1 MKIILSGYGK
11 MGRAI
16 EQAAVTRQHEI
27 VARLDAAEDW
37 TMITSLDDKPDV
49 VMEFS
54 TPMTAVENIRRTFD
68 LGLPIVAGT
77 TGWLEHEETV
87 RKWCSDE
94 KQALFTASNFSIG
107 VNILFDLTKRL
118 SSLLEHF
125 DDFDV
130 SIEEIH
136 HIQKLDRPSG
146 TAVTLARMIID
157 KWKRKEKWVNRE
169 TDKAEE
175 LEIISKRVADVF
187 GIHTIRCASE
197 SDRLT
202 LTHEALNRQG
212 FAKGALLAA
221 EWLKGKTG
229 YFGMNDM
236 LCLDR

>member
-1 MKIILSGYGK
+1 

-16 EQAAVTRQHEI
+16 EQAAGAGQHEI

-37 TMITSLDDKPDV
+37 AMVTSLNDKPDV

-54 TPMTAVENIRRTFD
+54 TPMTAAENIRRTFD
-68 LGLPIVAGT
+68 LGLPIVVGT

-87 RKWCSDE
+87 RKWCHDE

-118 SSLLEHF
+118 SGLLELF
-125 DDFDV
+125 DDFDI

-136 HIQKLDRPSG
+136 HIQKLDQPSG
-146 TAVTLARMIID
+146 TAVTLARMIMD
-157 KWKRKEKWVNRE
+157 KLKRKEKWVNRE

-187 GIHTIRCASE
+187 GIHTIRCTSE
-197 SDRLT
+197 SDHLT
-202 LTHEALNRQG
+202 MTHEARNRQG

-229 YFGMNDM
+229 YFGMNDL

>member
-1 MKIILSGYGK
+1 

-16 EQAAVTRQHEI
+16 EQAAGAGQHEI

-37 TMITSLDDKPDV
+37 AMVTSLNDKPDV
-49 VMEFS
+49 MMEFS

-68 LGLPIVAGT
+68 LGLPIVVGT

-87 RKWCSDE
+87 RKWCHDE

-118 SSLLEHF
+118 SGLLELF
-125 DDFDV
+125 DDFDI

-136 HIQKLDRPSG
+136 HIQKLDQPSG
-146 TAVTLARMIID
+146 TAVTLARMIMD
-157 KWKRKEKWVNRE
+157 KLKRKEKWVNRE

-187 GIHTIRCASE
+187 GIHTIRCTSE
-197 SDRLT
+197 SDHLT
-202 LTHEALNRQG
+202 MTHEARNRQG

-229 YFGMNDM
+229 YFGMNDL